1 MTQPDGFTPDGAW
14 NADSFAELAAKT
26 EEDWMAE
33 ITGRTSDPFEK
44 FRSGLF
50 GDLAEDLQDGLSTA
64 AAFLTQVARGLLGNL
79 EQTWDNVEDLI
90 ADIVDGV
97 PNRLTEHTEAIA
109 NLNTIAAAM
118 DSTAAYVGD
127 LQDMVT
133 VPRAE
138 LRSLAGAAAR
148 SVNILTGFTIIG
160 GGTLQ
165 ETLPVYYPDVQ
176 ALVST
181 GDIYYTPI
189 IVDRVG
195 DVGKIRWIVGAD
207 TSVFSI
213 DYYEVALC
221 AYNPS
226 TGDIEKVWGSGDITN
241 AEADSSTLTEVEIDM
256 GLTGQS
262 VTPGQILFAA
272 HQQVAPGLLQAPRA
286 FAAVPQGDI
295 ARPSSLLLDAA
306 CYVAPAYSTG
316 IPSSIS
322 LASLD
327 RENRFIPWVAVTVDS

>member
-1 MTQPDGFTPDGAW
+1 MPESAW
-14 NADSFAELAAKT
+14 NAESFAALAAKT
-26 EEDWMAE
+26 EEELLAE
-33 ITGRTSDPFEK
+33 ITGKTTAPFQK
-44 FRSGLF
+44 VHDGWF
-50 GDLAEDLQDGLSTA
+50 GELAEDLQDGLGVA
-64 AAFLTQVARGLLGNL
+64 HAWLTQVARGLLGNL

-97 PNRLTEHTEAIA
+97 PDRLTEHTEAIA

-133 VPRAE
+133 VPRSQ
-138 LRSLAGAAAR
+138 LVCWGGAAAPSR
-148 SVNILTGFTIIG
+148 DVLSPVLIVGGASVKVNC
-160 GGTLQ
+160 
-165 ETLPVYYPDVQ
+165 LPVHYPNVQ
-176 ALVST
+176 ALTST

-213 DYYEVALC
+213 DYYEMALC

-226 TGDIEKVWGSGDITN
+226 TGDIEKVWGSGDITS

-286 FAAVPQGDI
+286 FAAVPQGNI
-295 ARPSSLLLDAA
+295 ARPSGLLDAA